1 MKCPHDF
8 DRILERFGMTE
19 DTRIKLLLVD
29 NHPVIRA
36 GIRHFIRESDNIQVT
51 AEANNGQEAIKIA
64 RQTEI
69 DMILIEIALNDR
81 NGIDILKQI
90 KREFPDVAVIVFSS
104 HREDQYAIRALKA
117 GAAGFLNKQANGIEL
132 LQAIKQVAS
141 GLKFISPELAQE
153 MANNL
158 NNEHANEPHKAL
170 SDREYQ
176 TMIMIASGKSVSD
189 IAKELSLSVKTISE
203 YRSRILMKM
212 KLRHNAELTH
222 YAIKNELVE

>member
-1 MKCPHDF
+1 
-8 DRILERFGMTE
+8 MTKNA
-19 DTRIKLLLVD
+19 RIKLMIVD
-29 NHPVIRA
+29 PHPVVRA
-36 GIRHFIRESDNIQVT
+36 GIRFFVQDHIDYAIV
-51 AEANNGQEAIKIA
+51 AEAVSGQDAIRIA

-69 DMILIEIALNDR
+69 NIMLIEIALNDR
-81 NGIDILKQI
+81 NGMDVIKQI
-90 KREFPDVAVIVFSS
+90 KREFPDIALIVFSS

-117 GAAGFLNKQANGIEL
+117 GASGFLSKQCDPEEL
-132 LQAIKQVAS
+132 LSAINQVAS

-158 NNEHANEPHKAL
+158 NNEHANEPHKLL

-176 TMIMIASGKSVSD
+176 TMMMIASGKSVSD
-189 IAKELSLSVKTISE
+189 IARELSLSVKTISE
-203 YRSRILMKM
+203 YRARILIKM

>member
-1 MKCPHDF
+1 MS
-8 DRILERFGMTE
+8 EYA
-19 DTRIKLLLVD
+19 RIKLLVVD
-29 NHPVIRA
+29 NHPVVRA
-36 GIRHFIRESDNIQVT
+36 GIELLTRD
-51 AEANNGQEAIKIA
+51 AEDIAIVGEAANGQDALKIA
-64 RQTEI
+64 RQKEVT
-69 DMILIEIALNDR
+69 MILMEIALNDR
-81 NGIDILKQI
+81 NGIDVLKQI
-90 KREFPDVAVIVFSS
+90 KREFPDISLIIFSS

-117 GAAGFLNKQANGIEL
+117 GASGFLAKTVSGAEL
-132 LQAIKQVAS
+132 LIAIRQVAS

-158 NNEHANEPHKAL
+158 NNAHANEPHKLL

-176 TMIMIASGKSVSD
+176 TMILIASGKSVTD

-203 YRSRILMKM
+203 YRSRILLKM